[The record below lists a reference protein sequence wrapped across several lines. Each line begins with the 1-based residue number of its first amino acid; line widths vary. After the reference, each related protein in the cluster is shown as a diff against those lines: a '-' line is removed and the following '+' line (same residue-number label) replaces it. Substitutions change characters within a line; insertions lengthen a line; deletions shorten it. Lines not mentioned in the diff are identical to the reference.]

1 MVKIRFSSFD
11 VRAMVLALQ
20 SEMVGYRV
28 INVYDLDPKTY
39 ILKLA
44 KPDSKMTLLVQS
56 GIRLHTTAYAR
67 DKEPTPSVFTLKLRK
82 HLNQRRVNKIEQ
94 LGSDRVIVLT
104 CGEGDFESHLVVEL
118 YDKGNIV
125 LTDKDHIIITL
136 LRNSK
141 FDVES
146 KLTVGEPYS
155 IVPRQESTA
164 VSAEALSEAMQA
176 ADGGTTA
183 IKLMMRQLPLGKE
196 MAEHALVSSELPL
209 NTKMNTSPWKDGAL
223 LRRLETAITKANT
236 MLEAVAAQPGGIIVL
251 KQAQS
256 SAASDAGAGGDD
268 QASVSAGATASP
280 EAGEAATAYDEFAP
294 FELAQHAA
302 RQLVR
307 FASFSEA
314 VDEYFSKVEVQKM
327 EAAVAQQ
334 QNAAWKKVD
343 KIRQAQEARVN
354 ELVAKE
360 EEDMAKARLIEL
372 NAAAVDTLLSLL
384 RNGVTSGMDWG
395 ELQTLIADAAKA
407 GDELASMVHS
417 LDLLHKQVTLVLTE
431 EGDDEGEDVLTR
443 PATAVKLDITLSA
456 LANARSY
463 YTQRKAAAVKTAKTG
478 QAAEQVVRQAEKKA
492 AHAVASMKVQTCIRQ
507 VRTPFW
513 WEKFDWFISSENL
526 LVLLAKDL
534 QQTDMLVRRHLRAKD
549 TYVHTDVQGA
559 PVCVVKCGA
568 GLETVPQLTLAQAGD
583 AVMCRSDAWTSR
595 AVTSAW
601 WAPAHEV
608 TKQDRD
614 GSLLPTGMHRVL
626 GQRNY
631 LPPSQNLMGLGILFR
646 VALPNVAAHLD
657 ERRVR
662 GAVRE
667 GEDAEAEGEGEATE
681 DVEVEEEEGDEE
693 EDGEEDSD
701 ALEGRGAGDRDAGAD
716 EAAGASEVD
725 DVAEVEGAGASA
737 MTEEDGKEGGR
748 PVEEDDEEDD
758 EEEGSAADGTVVRLG
773 LSGGLRI
780 TSSAPP
786 ASRAASSAAAP
797 AVVDISDS
805 AEADAM
811 VDEEGIDDGASDAT
825 SVSLRGAHR
834 LTAKQRR
841 QAKKGKLVDGG
852 KGSGGSMADEAAGA
866 PSDVLRADE
875 PPPPAL
881 KGSGGLMTDEAAGAP
896 SDVPRADEPT
906 PPALK
911 GDRGAQ
917 KNNGKAAVAA
927 EETRQQLARGKHG
940 KLKKMKAKYADQDE
954 EDTQLALD
962 LLGSAGK
969 SKKQLAVEEKYAQAE
984 KQRAEAEAKARRQKE
999 KQQRQLEREKALS
1012 KQRTGRSLTE
1022 GALAAAE
1029 AADDEEVDAVETFG
1043 ELALLLEEP
1052 SMGALP
1058 EDRRALVV
1066 AQDTLTAH
1074 PKDED
1079 TLLFAIPVCAP
1090 YAVLTGYRY
1099 KIKLTPGNQKRGKAA
1114 KQAVGLLSA
1123 SAASGRERDLMR
1135 AVPDDELVRVMIGS
1149 VKVAAAGKMLQAQ
1162 KRDAKARAKEA
1173 AKERA
1178 NPKEPLESV

>member
-155 IVPRQESTA
+155 IVPRQESSA

-268 QASVSAGATASP
+268 QTSVSAGATASP

-737 MTEEDGKEGGR
+737 ITEEDGKEGGR
-748 PVEEDDEEDD
+748 PGEEDDEEDD

-797 AVVDISDS
+797 AGVDISDS
-805 AEADAM
+805 VEADAM

-852 KGSGGSMADEAAGA
+852 KGSGG
-866 PSDVLRADE
+866 
-875 PPPPAL
+875 
-881 KGSGGLMTDEAAGAP
+881 LMTDEAAGAP
-896 SDVPRADEPT
+896 SDVPRADEPP

>member
-1 MVKIRFSSFD
+1 
-11 VRAMVLALQ
+11 MVLALQ

-155 IVPRQESTA
+155 IVPRQESSA

-223 LRRLETAITKANT
+223 LRRLETAITNANT

-256 SAASDAGAGGDD
+256 SAASGAGAGGDD

-280 EAGEAATAYDEFAP
+280 EAGEAAIAYDEFAP

-549 TYVHTDVQGA
+549 TYVHADVQGA

-667 GEDAEAEGEGEATE
+667 
-681 DVEVEEEEGDEE
+681 
-693 EDGEEDSD
+693 
-701 ALEGRGAGDRDAGAD
+701 
-716 EAAGASEVD
+716 
-725 DVAEVEGAGASA
+725 
-737 MTEEDGKEGGR
+737 
-748 PVEEDDEEDD
+748 
-758 EEEGSAADGTVVRLG
+758 ADGTVVRLG
-773 LSGGLRI
+773 LSGGLRV
-780 TSSAPP
+780 TPSAPS

-797 AVVDISDS
+797 AVVDINDS
-805 AEADAM
+805 VEAMA
-811 VDEEGIDDGASDAT
+811 DEEGIDDGASDAT

-852 KGSGGSMADEAAGA
+852 KGSGGSMADEA
-866 PSDVLRADE
+866 DE
-875 PPPPAL
+875 
-881 KGSGGLMTDEAAGAP
+881 AP
-896 SDVPRADEPT
+896 SDVPRANEPP
-906 PPALK
+906 PPAPK

-1022 GALAAAE
+1022 GALAADE

-1043 ELALLLEEP
+1043 ELASLLEEP

-1178 NPKEPLESV
+1178 NPKEPLES